1 MNCGQGITHN
11 VLLTSFSRRCLQ
23 TLESPWTERWKRRS
37 RSTDDV
43 KLFAEEEDDCKEQR
57 DKVWVKLR
65 MHSWVYES
73 RETWQRQKQT
83 NESGNNPN
91 LSFFRVIKVCSDQI
105 LFLMSSYF
113 SSYCTQQCTH
123 IWRRY
128 PLRKQ
133 PHLHSY
139 SVISVGLAVWV
150 DRVSSPP
157 ISVQS
162 ISPFK
167 SFHAFTSSSSRL
179 VIATSVHWSLGNILH
194 WFPMQSSGQNFTFK
208 NIVKILTTDAAAV
221 FLSTDGITAMLL
233 LLDISIVLYSNSS

>member
-105 LFLMSSYF
+105 LFLMSSFFLLLYSTVYAHLTEISSEEAASSSLLFRYF
-113 SSYCTQQCTH
+113 SWIGSLGRSC
-123 IWRRY
+123 
-128 PLRKQ
+128 
-133 PHLHSY
+133 
-139 SVISVGLAVWV
+139 VISTHFCPKHLSFQILSCVYFFF
-150 DRVSSPP
+150 
-157 ISVQS
+157 IS
-162 ISPFK
+162 
-167 SFHAFTSSSSRL
+167 
-179 VIATSVHWSLGNILH
+179 
-194 WFPMQSSGQNFTFK
+194 
-208 NIVKILTTDAAAV
+208 
-221 FLSTDGITAMLL
+221 LSYR
-233 LLDISIVLYSNSS
+233 DISSLISW